1 LGRRGKVDMTQGPL
15 IGILLRVALPI
26 TLTNLSLSAFDIVNA
41 FWVGRLGQ
49 DAIAAVA
56 ASGPL
61 FNVLINLGSGLSTAG
76 AVLIAQNAGA
86 RRHHVLDHVAA
97 QTLLMVASMAT
108 VFALSGELFS
118 APLLRLIGVEP
129 GIHDLAAH
137 YLHIRYVGM
146 VPMFCFMA
154 TQAMLQAVGEV
165 RFAMLVQMGAILC
178 NAALDPLLIFGLGPV
193 PALGVGGAALA
204 TVIVQSA
211 ALAVALRHL
220 LSGRSALH
228 LHLHDF
234 RPDWVHV
241 RRAAELG
248 VPACIEQ
255 GIRTFS
261 SILLMSLAAGFG
273 TLALAAY
280 GVGTRLL
287 FLWFSPII
295 GLSIA
300 TAAVVGQNVGAG
312 LVDRARAAAR
322 LSACVAF
329 AGMTAIGLLLMPFVP
344 LIMRTLAPGQEAV
357 IAEASR
363 FAWIY
368 LPFLGFIA
376 APQALLGAFR
386 GAGSTRQSMT
396 LSIVMQ
402 WVFQMP
408 SAWIIALATP
418 LGVLGIWWSYPIAN
432 FAAAVLCVLWFRYG
446 PWQRRMVEREGIEP
460 STPAL

>member
-1 LGRRGKVDMTQGPL
+1 MDMTQGPL
-15 IGILLRVALPI
+15 LGILLRVALPI
-26 TLTNLSLSAFDIVNA
+26 TLANFSQSSFELVNA
-41 FWVGRLGQ
+41 FWVGRVGEG
-49 DAIAAVA
+49 AIAAVA

-61 FNVLINLGSGLSTAG
+61 FSVLISLGSGLSTAG

-97 QTLLMVASMAT
+97 QTLLMVGCMAMA
-108 VFALSGELFS
+108 FALVGEVFS
-118 APLLRLIGVEP
+118 SPLLTFIGVEP
-129 GIHDLAAH
+129 AVHDLAAH

-165 RFAMLVQMGAILC
+165 RFAMLVQVGAIAC
-178 NAALDPLLIFGLGPV
+178 NVLLDPLLIFGPGPL

-204 TVIVQSA
+204 TVMVQTG
-211 ALAVALRHL
+211 ALVIALRHL

-228 LHLHDF
+228 LHLRDF
-234 RPDWVHV
+234 RPDWNHV
-241 RRAAELG
+241 RRAAALG
-248 VPACIEQ
+248 VPSSIEQ

-261 SILLMSLAAGFG
+261 SVLLMSLAAGFG

-287 FLWFSPII
+287 YLWFAPMI

-300 TAAVVGQNVGAG
+300 TAVVVGQNIGAG
-312 LVDRARAAAR
+312 REDRARAAAR
-322 LSACVAF
+322 LSAW
-329 AGMTAIGLLLMPFVP
+329 AGFIGLTAVGLLLVPFVP
-344 LIMRTLAPGQEAV
+344 LIMRTLAPGQDAV

-368 LPFLGFIA
+368 LPFLGVFA
-376 APQALLGAFR
+376 VPQALLGTFR
-386 GAGSTRQSMT
+386 GGGSPAQSMT
-396 LSIVMQ
+396 ISIITQ
-402 WVFQMP
+402 WGFQMP

-418 LGVLGIWWSYPIAN
+418 LGVLGVWWSYPVAN
-432 FAAAVLCVLWFRYG
+432 CAAAVLCLLWFRHG
-446 PWQRRMVEREGIEP
+446 RWQKSRVN
-460 STPAL
+460 